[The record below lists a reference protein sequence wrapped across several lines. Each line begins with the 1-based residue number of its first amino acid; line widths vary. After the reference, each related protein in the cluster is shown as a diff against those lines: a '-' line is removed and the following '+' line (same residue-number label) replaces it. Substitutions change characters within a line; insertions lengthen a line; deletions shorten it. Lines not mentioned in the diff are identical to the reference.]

1 MRKTNKNTFIEG
13 FKDITPISSLNEIL
27 LVDIKGDGDNKLIL
41 FNKDNNTILVYKGI
55 YKSI

>member
-41 FNKDNNTILVYKGI
+41 FNKDNNTLLVYKGI